1 MTKDPKITMDTVRLA
16 LALSPNMRADAPD
29 YVMLVMRDAAEL
41 ERIGRRVKALNTQY
55 ANTGAESVDKAADRA
70 AMAADEIATRYGALF
85 SRYGRGSGLWPLVCV
100 DGKDFSL

>member
-16 LALSPNMRADAPD
+16 LALSPNMRADAPA

-41 ERIGRRVKALNTQY
+41 ERISRRVKALNTQY

-70 AMAADEIATRYGALF
+70 SAKAALIAESHGATF
-85 SRYGRGSGLWPLVCV
+85 SRYGRGSGLWPFVCA

>member
-1 MTKDPKITMDTVRLA
+1 MTKDPKITLDTVSLA
-16 LALSPNMRADAPD
+16 YSLYPGSGRVSLDCI
-29 YVMLVMRDAAEL
+29 RDAAEL

-70 AMAADEIATRYGALF
+70 SAKAELIAESHGATF
-85 SRYGRGSGLWPLVCV
+85 SRYGRGSGLWPFVCA